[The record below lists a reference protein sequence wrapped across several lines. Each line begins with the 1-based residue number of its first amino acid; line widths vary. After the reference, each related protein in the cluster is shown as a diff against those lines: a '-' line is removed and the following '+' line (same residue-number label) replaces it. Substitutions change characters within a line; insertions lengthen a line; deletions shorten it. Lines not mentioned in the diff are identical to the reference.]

1 MDLVTATST
10 GLRTV
15 QSVGPATAAAAIV
28 EPIYVDA
35 GGHEVTVSGSEAAAA
50 AAVCGGEVPGLA
62 TSSILFC

>member
-50 AAVCGGEVPGLA
+50 VCGGEVPGLA
-62 TSSILFC
+62 TNSILFC